1 MRGACPRGTDHEEI
15 DDEHHT
21 TARHDPHSAEA
32 AARTLVPMAAPEHL
46 ALGPPR
52 RGAPGP
58 VPGLVL
64 RATAMNTALDTFVS
78 WLPVVVLSMSGVG
91 GCAVLLG
98 LLREATRDQI
108 DVAVANLL
116 RP

>member
-1 MRGACPRGTDHEEI
+1 
-15 DDEHHT
+15 
-21 TARHDPHSAEA
+21 
-32 AARTLVPMAAPEHL
+32 
-46 ALGPPR
+46 
-52 RGAPGP
+52 
-58 VPGLVL
+58 
-64 RATAMNTALDTFVS
+64 MNTALDTFVS